1 MSSQNRRPT
10 GLRGRI
16 TDRSANLLTG
26 KPALI
31 LAIVAAGLMLLQ
43 MAGQARDPIADEPG
57 QSSEIPPV
65 RVATAREL
73 TEPGTLRLPGV
84 LRARNRSDLAFL
96 HAGQLV
102 ERRALRG
109 QRVSAGDILALLHNP
124 SLMPGADAA
133 AAQAREAQLNL
144 DQLER
149 EVARLADLHARSL
162 VPTEELERIRARR
175 DAAGEALRQA
185 QASLNEAREQ
195 LDEATLRAPFDAQVS
210 RWHAEPGQFVA
221 AGQPIVALT
230 GQGDLEV
237 AIHLPQD
244 ASARLRVGQRAR
256 LIARNGAQQ
265 GEAIIS
271 ELGSAAPGRPA
282 ELILS
287 LSLELNELKPGADSS
302 IPDRNDSQ
310 EAAQHS
316 PQQASWQSG
325 QAVDVVLTLDERP
338 LLAVPLAALVQSTSG
353 AARVFRVANDRAL
366 AVDVSPGQLRG
377 DWVVVE
383 GPLTA
388 GDAVIVAGQ
397 SRLLDDDQVRVLP

>member
-1 MSSQNRRPT
+1 
-10 GLRGRI
+10 
-16 TDRSANLLTG
+16 LTG

-31 LAIVAAGLMLLQ
+31 LAIVAAGLMLFQ
-43 MAGQARDPIADEPG
+43 MAGQARDPLANEPG

-65 RVATAREL
+65 RVATARVL
-73 TEPGTLRLPGV
+73 SEPGTLRLPGV
-84 LRARNRSDLAFL
+84 LRARDRSDLAFL

-109 QRVSAGDILALLHNP
+109 QQVRAGDILALLHNP

-133 AAQAREAQLNL
+133 DAQAREAQLNL

-149 EVARLADLHARSL
+149 EAARLADLHARSL

-195 LDEATLRAPFDAQVS
+195 LDEATLRAPFDAQIS

-237 AIHLPQD
+237 ALHLPQD

-256 LIARNGAQQ
+256 LMARNGTQQ

-287 LSLELNELKPGADSS
+287 LGLSLDLNELKPDADPSM
-302 IPDRNDSQ
+302 PAQNDSQ

-316 PQQASWQSG
+316 SQQTLQQASWQSG
-325 QAVDVVLTLDERP
+325 QAVEVVLTLDERP

-353 AARVFRVANDRAL
+353 RARVFRVANGRAL